1 MEIRPIKSDTDYN
14 ETLKEIES
22 LMMAETN
29 SPEGDR
35 LDVLV
40 TLVEAYE
47 RQHYPIDFPDPIE
60 AIKFRMEQQGLTVED
75 LVPVIGRKNRVYEIL
90 AGKRPLTLRMIE
102 GLHNSFS
109 IPAESLI
116 KHSTHRNGQAA

>member
-1 MEIRPIKSDTDYN
+1 MEIRPIKTESDY
-14 ETLKEIES
+14 EATLKEIDG
-22 LMMAETN
+22 LMSAEAG

-47 RQHYPIDFPDPIE
+47 RAHYPVGFPDPVE

-90 AGKRPLTLRMIE
+90 ARKRPLTLRMIE
-102 GLHNSFS
+102 GLHEAFS
-109 IPAESLI
+109 IPAESLL
-116 KHSTHRNGQAA
+116 KHSAHHGNHAA